1 MNRSEI
7 VMGAEFSKNER
18 EYVLKVLNEKYYRTL
33 NLDEL
38 GLINTLF
45 KKLGKEPERMF
56 MSLK

>member
-7 VMGAEFSKNER
+7 AMGAEFSKNER

>member
-1 MNRSEI
+1 
-7 VMGAEFSKNER
+7 MGAEFSKNER

-56 MSLK
+56 MSVK